1 MTQYVPQVDI
11 KEDLDLIL
19 KSNNRQIASG
29 SLLYSTGSSAQCSVV
44 TSGAEGTGM
53 GWEGGP
59 RGSGVCIHTADSLLC
74 MAETNTTL

>member
-1 MTQYVPQVDI
+1 MNRQVGIDIYTLPCI
-11 KEDLDLIL
+11 KE
-19 KSNNRQIASG
+19 RASG
-29 SLLYSTGSSAQCSVV
+29 NLLYSTGSSAQCSVV